1 MRYIV
6 AIYNILFHIKLYCY
20 NTLNLYFI
28 TNFVDVIEVSNWVA
42 GKFGKLALFFFI
54 NFLSLTHIYPFFF
67 SSHYFSLTHTSSFF
81 FHLNFPLSLT
91 ASIFL
96 FFLISNL
103 TITYAK
109 LFFFFFFSIFVSL
122 FVSPNS
128 ISFFFFFK

>member
-109 LFFFFFFSIFVSL
+109 LFFFSFFPSL
-122 FVSPNS
+122 FPSLS
-128 ISFFFFFK
+128 HLTLSLFFFFFK